1 MGDAG
6 EEGSRRF
13 TDREVALILKR
24 ATDLE
29 ETELSPVGG
38 GLSLEDLRSIARE
51 VGISPRAIDRA
62 VASLTR
68 GGGMSRSWAG
78 APRVRKAVRAVPAE
92 LTGEDTA
99 HLMSVV
105 DDRVDS
111 TGAITEALGSV
122 RWTGR
127 DRFKSTRVSITPKE
141 GETTIEVVEK
151 AEPKMR
157 RIFHLLPA
165 AWAVMLAGPLV
176 GALQPTTPGLIAILV
191 LSVAVGLGVGRGA
204 WSLMSAASDRRVQRL
219 AEELASAADQRAAE
233 EAF

>member
-1 MGDAG
+1 MG

-13 TDREVALILKR
+13 TDREVALILNR
-24 ATDLE
+24 ATDLDE
-29 ETELSPVGG
+29 AEATPVGG

-51 VGISPRAIDRA
+51 VGISPSAIDRA
-62 VASLTR
+62 VASLAR
-68 GGGMSRSWAG
+68 GGGMGRSWAG
-78 APRVRKAVRAVPAE
+78 APRVHKAVRALPAE

-99 HLMSVV
+99 RLMSLV

-111 TGAITEALGSV
+111 TGAITEALGSI

-165 AWAVMLAGPLV
+165 AWGAMLAGPLV
-176 GALQPTTPGLIAILV
+176 SAVQPTTLGLIAILV
-191 LSVAVGLGVGRGA
+191 LSVAVGLGIGRGA
-204 WSLMSAASDRRVQRL
+204 WSLVAAAGDRRVQRL
-219 AEELASAADQRAAE
+219 AEELAGAAAAGSKLPG
-233 EAF
+233 ATD